1 MESQWYSDA
10 STGARRIGKL
20 LVLVVL
26 RGVLRVV
33 MAILRKHYV
42 TGLYTVEDIA
52 GLDIADCL
60 VVSPEGKRISVT
72 STHVR
77 PSALPLIQEQAKEHF
92 RARY

>member
-1 MESQWYSDA
+1 MVSRRKYRRSA
-10 STGARRIGKL
+10 YRKTSRFGRAKRRII
-20 LVLVVL
+20 
-26 RGVLRVV
+26 LRVV

-77 PSALPLIQEQAKEHF
+77 PSALPFIQEQAKEHF
-92 RARY
+92 RARF